1 MMKPENLQDRFLNQ
15 ARKDR
20 TMLTLFLMN
29 GFQLRGTIISFD
41 QFAVLVLS
49 DGKQNLIYKH
59 AISTIQPAEPVSFD
73 AVWQQAEIFLT
84 T

>member
-29 GFQLRGTIISFD
+29 GFQLRGTIVSFD

-49 DGKQNLIYKH
+49 EGRQNLIYKH
-59 AISTIQPAEPVSFD
+59 AISTIQPSDPVRM
-73 AVWQQAEIFLT
+73 AAPQN
-84 T
+84 